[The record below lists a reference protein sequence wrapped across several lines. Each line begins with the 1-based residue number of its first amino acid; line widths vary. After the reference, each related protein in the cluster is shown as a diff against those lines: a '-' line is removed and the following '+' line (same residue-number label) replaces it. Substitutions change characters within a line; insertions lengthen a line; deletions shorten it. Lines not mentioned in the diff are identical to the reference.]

1 MKIARKKET
10 HLITSDTN
18 LKILSERVSTVAG
31 IRRSASGLD
40 QEEIQ
45 AWNHLSRR
53 DRIRLLKR
61 EMHSRNRTKRHLRWT
76 ERETVSI
83 QSFQQQAKERVF
95 EEIEENR
102 LQSIKKNKRYS
113 KARTAE
119 KKPVLYSQENKQSQ
133 KKISDQRPNNPNP
146 TQSVVGEAVKMS
158 KKQIDRSADML
169 TNRQEVEKRNREYNA
184 NSSRK
189 EEQAIWEKIKPTMT
203 GVVID
208 YNTPGTLTYALHT
221 LSLLFLGV
229 IQFFLPMLLLV
240 ALIAVLFGAVAADSD
255 QDGWIVGVTTQ
266 WDSVM
271 YLTCKYESGGDP
283 GAIGSGGFG
292 GYGFDEKTWGT
303 VSRFIVW
310 AYDKD
315 PDLYAP
321 FKDYMTGENL
331 WYNEEFKT
339 LWKSFAQ
346 MYKRQ
351 FDADQELYAYNQYF
365 LPAAHYY
372 TEKTGYDF
380 FSAPDAVKAAL
391 ASISIR
397 NGAYSLDSNF
407 AGVTS
412 KSDPKDIIDQIYAVE
427 QKRHTD
433 DPKRW
438 VSEYQDALAML
449 NNEIDIYEASTGAN
463 GRGYIDWSWK
473 RPSDNAQAGSD
484 IVAYA
489 DQFVGN
495 PYVWGGDSL
504 TNGID
509 CSHFVWRVLMNTGHY
524 NGSYMTSAGWRSAGT
539 PVASLDQAVAGD
551 IICYDGHVAIY
562 DGNGMIV
569 EAKGRKWGITH
580 DRRADHATILAI
592 RRFI

>member
-1 MKIARKKET
+1 MKIARKQDA
-10 HLITSDTN
+10 HIITSKTN
-18 LKILSERVSTVAG
+18 LKIQSERVSTMAG
-31 IRRSASGLD
+31 IKRSASELSGEKA
-40 QEEIQ
+40 QV
-45 AWNHLSRR
+45 WNHLSRR
-53 DRIRLLKR
+53 DRVRLLKR
-61 EMHSRNRTKRHLRWT
+61 ELHSQRRSRCHRRWT
-76 ERETVSI
+76 QRESLSMHHT
-83 QSFQQQAKERVF
+83 QQQAKDLVL
-95 EEIEENR
+95 EEVEKSR
-102 LQSIKKNKRYS
+102 LQIIKKNKGKNRSKTAKGKSFSYS
-113 KARTAE
+113 
-119 KKPVLYSQENKQSQ
+119 VENKLPQFQKTVKSQ
-133 KKISDQRPNNPNP
+133 N
-146 TQSVVGEAVKMS
+146 SVNSTHPVGEAVKLS
-158 KKQIDRSADML
+158 KKQIDKSVDVLM
-169 TNRQEVEKRNREYNA
+169 NRQEVERRNREYNA
-184 NSSRK
+184 EIQR
-189 EEQAIWEKIKPTMT
+189 EAGRVQEKIKPVMT
-203 GVVID
+203 SVVID
-208 YNTPGTLTYALHT
+208 YHSPGTFSYAIHT
-221 LSLLFLGV
+221 FSMLLWGI
-229 IQFFLPMLLLV
+229 IQYLLPMILLV
-240 ALIAVLFGAVAADSD
+240 TLIAVLFGSVAADSN
-255 QDGWIVGVTTQ
+255 GWLVSNTAQ

-310 AYDKD
+310 AYEKD
-315 PDLYAP
+315 PDFYEP
-321 FKDYMTGENL
+321 FKPYMTGENL
-331 WYNEEFKT
+331 WYNEEFKS

-365 LPAAHYY
+365 VPAANYY
-372 TEKTGYDF
+372 QEKTGYNF
-380 FSAPDAVKAAL
+380 YEAPDAVKAAL

-397 NGAYSLDSNF
+397 NGPHSLNANL

-412 KSDPKDIIDQIYAVE
+412 KSNPRDIIDQIYAVE
-427 QKRHTD
+427 QRRHTD
-433 DPKRW
+433 DPQRW

-449 NNEIDIYEASTGAN
+449 NNEIDIYEPSTGAN

-473 RPSDNAQAGSD
+473 RPTSTSAGSD

-509 CSHFVWRVLMNTGHY
+509 CSHFVWRVLLNTGHY
-524 NGSYMTSAGWRSAGT
+524 TRSYMTSSGWRTAGM
-539 PVASLDQAVAGD
+539 PVASLSEAVAGD